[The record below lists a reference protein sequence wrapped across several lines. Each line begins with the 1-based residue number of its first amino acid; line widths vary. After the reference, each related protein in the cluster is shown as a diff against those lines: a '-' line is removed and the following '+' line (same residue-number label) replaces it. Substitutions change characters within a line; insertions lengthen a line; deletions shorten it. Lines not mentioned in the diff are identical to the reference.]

1 MFLQK
6 GDGLTRRICL
16 PRVGHKSINNQSI
29 LFFLFLVRLCD
40 NNIQMRIVTKLYKSN
55 RIFSLRGTPMDYKF
69 NSKMEIMPRK
79 KIKELQLERLKKTAK
94 LVYENVPFYQK
105 KFKELKITPND
116 IKTLDDI
123 RKLPFT
129 TKDDLRTNS
138 PHGMMA
144 TSLDDCIELH
154 ASSGT
159 TGIPVTVCYTPND
172 IEVWSE
178 VMARCLSMS
187 GLTKKD
193 VFQNPIP
200 YGTFTGAFGFHYGAQ
215 KVGALVIPSGKG
227 QSERQIKLMEYYGT
241 TFMSGV
247 ASYALRL
254 GQVAHD
260 IGVDPKKLKVRNGL
274 FGAEMFTKGLKKR
287 IIDTWDMD
295 VHDIYGLTEMCGPGV
310 SADCDQHDGLHLW
323 GDHFLIEIIDPKTL
337 EPIGLEEEGE
347 VVLTTLTK
355 EGMPL
360 LRYRT
365 RDIAKLYDQEVCE
378 CGRTHVKHSTIKG
391 RSDDMIIIRGTN
403 IFPGQIESVLM
414 KHDVVGSNWRMI
426 LTTKNDVDML
436 TVEVETKT
444 HLSQVESMELEET
457 LKNEINSVI
466 VFTPKVEVLPP
477 NTIPE
482 TGLKAKRVVDER
494 KAR

>member
-1 MFLQK
+1 
-6 GDGLTRRICL
+6 
-16 PRVGHKSINNQSI
+16 
-29 LFFLFLVRLCD
+29 
-40 NNIQMRIVTKLYKSN
+40 
-55 RIFSLRGTPMDYKF
+55 MDFIF
-69 NSKMEIMPRK
+69 NSKTETMPRK
-79 KIKELQLERLKKTAK
+79 KIQELQLKRLKKTVH
-94 LVYENVPFYQK
+94 LVYENVPHYK
-105 KFKELKITPND
+105 KRFKEQGIKPED
-116 IKTLDDI
+116 IKTLEDV

-129 TKDDLRTNS
+129 TKDDLRENA
-138 PHGMMA
+138 PFGLMA
-144 TSLDDCIELH
+144 TSLDNCIELH

-159 TGIPVTVCYTPND
+159 TGIPITVCYTPND

-193 VFQNPIP
+193 IFQNPIP

-215 KVGALVIPSGKG
+215 KVGAMVIPSGKG
-227 QSERQIKLMEYYGT
+227 QSERQIKLMQYYKS

-254 GQVAHD
+254 GQVAQE
-260 IGVDPKKLKVRNGL
+260 IGVDPKKLEVRNGL
-274 FGAEMFTKGLKKR
+274 FGAEMFTTGLKKR
-287 IIDTWDMD
+287 IIETWDMD

-310 SADCDQHDGLHLW
+310 STDCDQHDGLHLW

-378 CGRTHVKHSTIKG
+378 CGRTHIKHSTIKG

-414 KHDVVGSNWRMI
+414 KNPSVGSNWRMV
-426 LTTKNDVDML
+426 LSTKHDVDML
-436 TVEVETKT
+436 TVEVETKKQ
-444 HLSQVESMELEET
+444 LSIVDVESLAKK
-457 LKNEINSVI
+457 LQNDIKSVI
-466 VFTPKVEVLPP
+466 VFTPKIEVLPP
-477 NTIPE
+477 NTIPD
-482 TGLKAKRVVDER
+482 TGLKAKRVIDER
-494 KAR
+494 KVN